1 MDATTWFPNFHWVN
15 FLLIPGLIIGF
26 TAHELGHNLTAYFLG
41 DVTEVKKGHIT
52 ANPFRHISW
61 IGAALFM
68 LTGFGWPKTLR
79 FNPEAFKDRFLDA
92 FLVAIAG
99 PTANLLVALLVFMG
113 SVIMVGALRLFNQID
128 NQQASTILLFNAGRL
143 PADLPPAEAL
153 KDVTVWIAA
162 LTNRVWVANFTLAIF
177 SLIPLPLFDGFTAAL
192 SLLGILR
199 EKRLRQL
206 TGDLAVEDE
215 DALLT
220 ALHPQKKP
228 NHKQTI
234 TEIHFNTGMAYHR
247 RRQFDDAIARYRL
260 AIQSDPGFGP
270 AYINMGLAYKAKN
283 QPDEATHAFKGAT
296 RYAQDEKSKNQA
308 VAELN
313 TLDILP
319 ADIATTAPTDVGPWT
334 DINPAPD
341 WPALVAGLV
350 FLGLTFVCTLA
361 FLLIT
366 ILGKN

>member
-1 MDATTWFPNFHWVN
+1 MDATSLFPNFHWVN

-41 DVTEVKKGHIT
+41 DVTEMKKGGIT

-61 IGAALFM
+61 LGTALFI
-68 LTGFGWPKTLR
+68 LTGIGWPKTLK
-79 FNPEAFKDRFLDA
+79 FNPEAFKDRFLDT

-113 SVIMVGALRLFNQID
+113 SVIMVGCLRLFNQID
-128 NQQASTILLFNAGRL
+128 NQQVSTILFFNAAHF
-143 PADLPPAEAL
+143 PSDLPPAEAL
-153 KDVTVWIAA
+153 KDATVWIAA
-162 LTNRVWVANFTLAIF
+162 LTNRVWVANFILAIF

-206 TGDLAVEDE
+206 TDDFDVDGE

-220 ALHPQKKP
+220 ALQPQKKP

-260 AIQSDPGFGP
+260 AIQADPGFGP

-283 QPDEATHAFKGAT
+283 QLDEASHAFKGAT
-296 RYAQDEKSKNQA
+296 HYAQDEKSRSQA
-308 VAELN
+308 LAELG
-313 TLDILP
+313 TLNVLPPVSDAGSGDI
-319 ADIATTAPTDVGPWT
+319 GPWT
-334 DINPAPD
+334 DISPAPN
-341 WPALVAGLV
+341 WLSLAIGVFFLLIPFTCALV
-350 FLGLTFVCTLA
+350 

>member
-1 MDATTWFPNFHWVN
+1 MDATALFPNFHWVN

-41 DVTEVKKGHIT
+41 DATEMKRGGIT

-61 IGAALFM
+61 LGTALFM
-68 LTGFGWPKTLR
+68 LTGIGWPKTLK
-79 FNPEAFKDRFLDA
+79 FNPEAFKDRFLDS

-99 PTANLLVALLVFMG
+99 PTANLLVALLVFVG
-113 SVIMVGALRLFNQID
+113 SIVIVGCLRLFNQID
-128 NQQASTILLFNAGRL
+128 NQQVSNILFFNAARF
-143 PADLPPAEAL
+143 PVDLPPAEAL
-153 KDVTVWIAA
+153 KDATVWIAA
-162 LTNRVWVANFTLAIF
+162 LTNRIWVANFILAIF

-206 TGDLAVEDE
+206 TDDLNADDE
-215 DALLT
+215 DALLV
-220 ALHPQKKP
+220 ALQPQKKP

-234 TEIHFNTGMAYHR
+234 TEIHYNTGMAYHR

-260 AIQSDPGFGP
+260 AIHADPGFGP

-283 QPDEATHAFKGAT
+283 QPDEASHAFKGAT
-296 RYAQDEKSKNQA
+296 RYAQDEKSRNQA
-308 VAELN
+308 MAELG
-313 TLDILP
+313 TLNGSP
-319 ADIATTAPTDVGPWT
+319 AASEAAPTDIAPWT
-334 DINPAPD
+334 DISPTPNWLSLATGLFFL
-341 WPALVAGLV
+341 ALP
-350 FLGLTFVCTLA
+350 FTCTLL